1 MNLVLLY
8 SETHLG
14 VSGQASECLQGIA
27 MVI

>member
-1 MNLVLLY
+1 MNLVLLH

-14 VSGQASECLQGIA
+14 VSGQARECLQGID